1 MLSKNNSLRAVR
13 RILFLLL
20 ACLCAFSP
28 ALATAADTES
38 GPLPSW
44 NNTAAKEAI
53 IKFVQSVTKE
63 GPGYVAP
70 AERIAAFDF
79 DGTLVPEQP
88 SYYQNLFSLEVM
100 KQEAAANEKW
110 STEPIYKDLLA
121 GNLDLAIALNEKKA
135 NDFLLGL
142 TATKPYA
149 KLEGDIWDWLESA
162 HPDSRFDGHTYG
174 DLTYKP
180 MQELMAYL
188 KENNFKIY
196 IVSGSEMQ
204 FMRAVAKKLYSLP
217 PEQVI
222 GSRFKQRLEVKGS
235 NAKLVTENKPDML
248 NTGDNKALNT
258 HLVTGQI
265 PILAFGNSDNDMP
278 LLQWVT
284 SAPGPRLG
292 LLLHHTDAEREF
304 AYDQD
309 SLVGRLKNA
318 LKQAK
323 ANKWV
328 VVDMKEDWTEIFEEK

>member
-1 MLSKNNSLRAVR
+1 MLSKNNIFRAVWR
-13 RILFLLL
+13 MVFLLL
-20 ACLCAFSP
+20 ACLWIFSP
-28 ALATAADTES
+28 ALATAADTDE
-38 GPLPSW
+38 PLPSW

-53 IKFVQSVTKE
+53 LKFVQNAIKE
-63 GPGYVAP
+63 GPGYIAP

-110 STEPIYKDLLA
+110 ATEPIYKDLLA

-135 NDFLLGL
+135 NDFLRGL

-149 KLEGDIWDWLESA
+149 KLEGDVWNWLEST
-162 HPDSRFDGHTYG
+162 HPDSKFDGRTYAE
-174 DLTYKP
+174 LTYKP
-180 MQELMAYL
+180 MHELMAYL
-188 KENNFKIY
+188 KENGFKIY

-217 PEQVI
+217 PEQII
-222 GSRFKQRLEVKGS
+222 GSRFKQRLAVKG
-235 NAKLVTENKPDML
+235 NKAELVTENKPDVL
-248 NTGDNKALNT
+248 NLGDNKAVNVYL
-258 HLVTGQI
+258 HTGQI
-265 PILAFGNSDNDMP
+265 PVLAFGNTDSDAP

-292 LLLHHTDAEREF
+292 LLLRHTDAEREF
-304 AYDQD
+304 AYAEE
-309 SLVGRLKNA
+309 SSVGRLKNA

-328 VVDMKEDWTEIFEEK
+328 VVDMKEDWAEVFEQN